1 MSEVEEIPVAIFLL
15 EFEKKKSYV
24 MVTRKKEILW
34 EPQVF
39 FAKISILSKIYGGNN
54 HGLCLSELM

>member
-1 MSEVEEIPVAIFLL
+1 MSEVEEIPVEIFLL
-15 EFEKKKSYV
+15 EFQNKNVIRDGAEKKGNFVGTARY
-24 MVTRKKEILW
+24 
-34 EPQVF
+34 